1 MNKVIL
7 FISLCVLL
15 GCSNRESFAPT
26 NDSISKEKAP
36 VTISLE
42 NAYEVLIQ
50 EKIQDHID
58 TQKLQSQYPDF
69 KQNVDTMA
77 LLNLN
82 YQETIAD
89 IILLDPITPEN
100 ASNKNIRTVI
110 IYANNKQDTI
120 LSNITRTKVIID
132 GEEIISSKVILKAYK
147 E

>member
-1 MNKVIL
+1 MNKAIL
-7 FISLCVLL
+7 FICVCVLL
-15 GCSNRESFAPT
+15 GCSNRESFTPT

-42 NAYEVLIQ
+42 NAYKVLIQ

-58 TQKLQSQYPDF
+58 TQKLQSKYPDF

>member
-7 FISLCVLL
+7 FIGLCVLL
-15 GCSNRESFAPT
+15 VGCSKNNNSMSDR
-26 NDSISKEKAP
+26 IYKEKAP
-36 VTISLE
+36 VMISLE

-69 KQNVDTMA
+69 KQNVDTIA

-89 IILLDPITPEN
+89 IILLDSITPEN

>member
-7 FISLCVLL
+7 FIGLCVLL
-15 GCSNRESFAPT
+15 GGCSKNNNSMSDR
-26 NDSISKEKAP
+26 IYKEKAP

-89 IILLDPITPEN
+89 IILLDPITLEN